1 MRAQHIPTP
10 IGPVDVLSDPWYS
23 IFTVVYGSATRLAGF
38 DYERVASELIRA
50 LRGKRSQAAFSRKL
64 GYRSN
69 IVNRWESG
77 EAFPTATTFL
87 RAVAA
92 ARKALPSPLI
102 RFFPR
107 APESLSRAEPASPE
121 QVAAFLQELR
131 GKTPILGVAAGA
143 GHNRYSVSRWLSGS
157 VEPRLP
163 QFLLL
168 IEVMSRRLIDFVAC
182 CTEPARLPSIARAHE
197 RLELARQTAYD
208 QPFSHAV
215 LRALELGA
223 PDRDQVAWLADRL
236 HLPPAEVR
244 AALGV
249 LEATGQVER
258 RGERWTLT
266 QVISVNT
273 SQDRARARALKASW
287 ARTAL
292 ARLESGAPGSYGYSV
307 FAISKRDLRRLR
319 DVHLE
324 YVRAMQAIIAASRPG
339 ECVGLYCAQLLDLA
353 RTDNALEEKE

>member
-1 MRAQHIPTP
+1 MDYA
-10 IGPVDVLSDPWYS
+10 G
-23 IFTVVYGSATRLAGF
+23 ATRVAAF

-77 EAFPTATTFL
+77 DAFPTATTFL
-87 RAVAA
+87 RVVATGQ
-92 ARKALPSPLI
+92 KTLPSPLV

-107 APESLSRAEPASPE
+107 VPESLARAEPASPA

-182 CTEPARLPSIARAHE
+182 CTEPARMPSIARAHE

-215 LRALELGA
+215 LRALELAGA
-223 PDRDQVAWLADRL
+223 PEREQAAWLADRL
-236 HLPPAEVR
+236 NMTPADVR

-258 RGERWTLT
+258 HGERWSLT
-266 QVISVNT
+266 RVLSVNT
-273 SQDRARARALKASW
+273 SQDRSRARALKASW
-287 ARTAL
+287 AKTAL

-307 FAISKRDLRRLR
+307 FAISKGDLRRLR

-339 ECVGLYCAQLLDLA
+339 DCVGLYCAQLLDLA
-353 RTDNALEEKE
+353 RTGNALDEQE

>member
-1 MRAQHIPTP
+1 M
-10 IGPVDVLSDPWYS
+10 LSMNY
-23 IFTVVYGSATRLAGF
+23 TGATRHTGF
-38 DYERVASELIRA
+38 DYALIASELIRA

-69 IVNRWESG
+69 MVNRWESG
-77 EAFPTATTFL
+77 DAFPTAATLL
-87 RAVAA
+87 RVL
-92 ARKALPSPLI
+92 ALHQKKQASPLL

-107 APESLSRAEPASPE
+107 APEALGAVPPASPA

-131 GKTPILGVAAGA
+131 GKTPILSIAAECGV
-143 GHNRYSVSRWLSGS
+143 NRYSVSRWLSGG

-163 QFLLL
+163 QFFQL
-168 IEVMSRRLIDFVAC
+168 IEVMSRRLIDFLAC
-182 CTEPARLPSIARAHE
+182 CTDPAHLPSITRSHE
-197 RLELARQTAYD
+197 RLALARQTAYD
-208 QPFSHAV
+208 QPLSHAV
-215 LRALELGA
+215 LRALELGNA
-223 PDRDQVAWLADRL
+223 PEHEQAVWLADRL
-236 HLPPAEVR
+236 GMAEAEVR
-244 AALGV
+244 TALGV

-258 RGERWTLT
+258 RGERWSLK
-266 QVISVNT
+266 QVLSVNT

-287 ARTAL
+287 ARAAV

-307 FAISKRDLRRLR
+307 FSISKHDLRRLR

-353 RTDNALEEKE
+353 RSDNALADT